1 VLEQRVLVVGY
12 LLVFGARSKF
22 EELEAYVA
30 ILCRRLTSAERT
42 SLLPCVLSLSLSCLN
57 KQ

>member
-1 VLEQRVLVVGY
+1 MLEQRVLVVGY

-30 ILCRRLTSAERT
+30 ILCRLTSAERT
-42 SLLPCVLSLSLSCLN
+42 SLLPCVLSLSLLS
-57 KQ
+57 K